1 MNENE
6 KYLFDLRGYII
17 VRNALTPEQVRDLSD
32 RLALR
37 VSAMER
43 KKSEDSSICKNKGT
57 IYGSVRTS

>member
-43 KKSEDSSICKNKGT
+43 KKSEDSSIRKNKGT
-57 IYGSVRTS
+57 IYGSDRTS